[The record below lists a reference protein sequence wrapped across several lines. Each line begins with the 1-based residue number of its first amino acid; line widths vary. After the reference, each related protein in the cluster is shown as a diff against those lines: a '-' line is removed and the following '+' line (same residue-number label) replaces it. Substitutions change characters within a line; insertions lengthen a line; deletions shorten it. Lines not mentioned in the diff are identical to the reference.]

1 MTFLQPEE
9 LKSAIYQYRVDDIT
23 ESDEDIVL
31 IAIEAAIQEVQ
42 SYFTPNFKPEWSDGR
57 LIYDVEAIFSASGNE
72 RNPLILQHTK
82 TIAVWNLIELSNVDM
97 IFEQVRI
104 RYERAVEWLKD
115 FASGKVTLNNLPLK
129 EVEILDDDGQPM
141 QREPF
146 KFGSRKKFN
155 HE

>member
-1 MTFLQPEE
+1 MFLQPED

-23 ESDEDIVL
+23 ADDEDIVL
-31 IAIEAAIQEVQ
+31 IAIQASIQEVQ

-57 LIYDVEAIFSASGNE
+57 FIYDVEAIFSAEGTE

-129 EVEILDDDGQPM
+129 EVEVLDDDGKPM
-141 QREPF
+141 QRDPF
-146 KFGSRKKFN
+146 KFGSRKKFH